1 MFGGFVIN
9 CRTNTNDLGFCH
21 MGEIMNPRRRKCG
34 HRLSIYDM
42 WKLVDPAPEII
53 TVGTGISKGV
63 MSDKG
68 FE

>member
-1 MFGGFVIN
+1 
-9 CRTNTNDLGFCH
+9 